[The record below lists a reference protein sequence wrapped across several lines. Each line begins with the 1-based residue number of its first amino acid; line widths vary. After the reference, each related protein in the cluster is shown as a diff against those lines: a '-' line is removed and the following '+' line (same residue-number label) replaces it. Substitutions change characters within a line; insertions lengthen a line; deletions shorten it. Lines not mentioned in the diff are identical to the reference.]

1 MKLAY
6 FAAWRAALWAEFLK
20 ARRAKLPW
28 LTALGFSLAPLM
40 GGLFMIILKDP
51 ERAQSMG
58 LISAK
63 AQLTVGVADWP
74 TYFGL
79 LAQATAVGGAVLFSL
94 VTAWIFGR
102 EFSDHTAKELLATPT
117 PRSAIVAAKFVLIAV
132 WTACLVGVIFVI
144 GLLVGNAVG
153 LPGWST
159 ALLWRGALDLSLTTL
174 LTLALMP
181 PVALLASAG
190 RGYLPPM
197 GWMFLTVFLAQILA
211 ATGWGA
217 WFPWSVPP
225 LFSGLAGPRA
235 DQLGLHSYVL
245 VALTGAAGLVAT
257 YAWWQR
263 ADQTR

>member
-1 MKLAY
+1 
-6 FAAWRAALWAEFLK
+6 
-20 ARRAKLPW
+20 
-28 LTALGFSLAPLM
+28 
-40 GGLFMIILKDP
+40 
-51 ERAQSMG
+51 MG

-79 LAQATAVGGAVLFSL
+79 LAQATSVGGAVLFSL
-94 VTAWIFGR
+94 VTAWVFGR

-117 PRSAIVAAKFVLIAV
+117 PRSAIVTAKFVLIVV
-132 WTACLVGVIFVI
+132 WTVCLVGVIFVI

-159 ALLWRGALDLSLTTL
+159 ALLWHGAADLALTTL

-190 RGYLPPM
+190 RGYLPAM

-217 WFPWSVPP
+217 WFPWSIPP

-235 DQLGLHSYVL
+235 DQVGLHSYVL
-245 VALTGAAGLVAT
+245 VGFVLLVGLAAT
-257 YAWWQR
+257 FAWWDG